1 MFLKALNRIEINEL
15 YENPSEKNTLAG
27 IFRGFHVVKN
37 DLAQQNR
44 ELCSNNGEP

>member
-15 YENPSEKNTLAG
+15 YETQVKRTPLLAF
-27 IFRGFHVVKN
+27 FRGFHVVKN
-37 DLAQQNR
+37 GLAQQNR